1 MCGGVVSERGKYAF
15 VLLIALGVI
24 VLDQIT
30 KALVAGSMELYESI
44 RVFSWCNLTYVRNT
58 GAAFSLF
65 ADRSAAFR
73 VPFFAVVFLLAG
85 GAIAFFVRQTPATH
99 RLVLAACGLVL
110 GGALGNLVDRVL
122 HGAVIDFV
130 DVHWRGMHW
139 PAFNV
144 ADSAISVG
152 VVLLLLR
159 GVFVGD
165 DPRSEAERTAAA

>member
-1 MCGGVVSERGKYAF
+1 VSEPGKYGF
-15 VLLIALGVI
+15 VLLVALVVI

-30 KALVAGSMELYESI
+30 KSWIASSMELYESI
-44 RVFSWCNLTYVRNT
+44 RIFSWCNLTYVRNT

-65 ADRSAAFR
+65 ADHSAAFR
-73 VPFFAVVFLLAG
+73 VPFFGVVFLLAG
-85 GAIAFFVRQTPATH
+85 TAIVFFVRQTPATQ
-99 RLVLAACGLVL
+99 RLVLVACGLVL
-110 GGALGNLVDRVL
+110 GGALGNLIDRVL

-152 VVLLLLR
+152 VVVLLLR

-165 DPRSEAERTAAA
+165 DPRPEAERTAAA

>member
-1 MCGGVVSERGKYAF
+1 MKERGKYGF
-15 VLLIALGVI
+15 VALVAVLVI

-30 KALVAGSMELYESI
+30 KRWIASTMELYESI
-44 RVFSWCNLTYVRNT
+44 PIFSWCNLTYVRNT

-65 ADRSAAFR
+65 ADHPSAFR
-73 VPFFAVVFLLAG
+73 VPFFLVVSLLAG
-85 GAIAFFVRQTPATH
+85 TAIVLFVRQTPATQ
-99 RLVLAACGLVL
+99 RLALAACGLVL
-110 GGALGNLVDRVL
+110 GGALGNMTDRVL

-152 VVLLLLR
+152 VVVLLLR
-159 GVFVGD
+159 GLFVGD
-165 DPRSEAERTAAA
+165 DSRSEAERTAAA